1 MGATATTTNPA
12 DFANR
17 IQTYFN
23 PKLLKAL
30 LFNLVLA
37 QYGQQKDFPAI
48 GTTIRF
54 FRPRAA
60 SKAGVAAIVEG
71 VTPTN
76 KTEVAVGY
84 VDVPLAQRGALAE
97 VTDVVQA
104 IDLLDTVGTYTTTM
118 GGDAAL
124 DFDTVVR
131 DALIAGVLNSGTTYT
146 YGPTATQQGYPERFA
161 GVVPTGVSLNDFN
174 TCKALGIA
182 NAKMTR
188 TRHLL
193 AVTQLKAARI
203 PTIGGKYV
211 AAVSPIVMNDV
222 RADTDWLTAAQRVDN
237 AAGLYK
243 NAQIELDGAV
253 FVENDNSFIEDVY
266 GTYGDTNLAGAG
278 NGSVY
283 TTLYLGAEAF
293 GVPGLANKRAGG
305 SPMGP
310 RIVVLAA
317 ADKADPLNLKTSIA
331 WKSFYG
337 AKPFITN
344 VAGEFPHYVALR
356 TKASFI

>member
-30 LFNLVLA
+30 QFNLVLA

-60 SKAGVAAIVEG
+60 SKASVVAVVEG
-71 VTPTN
+71 VTPVN

-97 VTDVVQA
+97 VTDIVQA

-124 DFDTVVR
+124 DFDSVVR
-131 DALIAGVLNSGTTYT
+131 DSLIAGLLNSDATYK
-146 YGPTATQQGYPERFA
+146 YGPTATQQGYAERFA
-161 GVVPTGVSLNDFN
+161 GVVNTGVSATDFAAH
-174 TCKALGIA
+174 KALGIA
-182 NAKMTR
+182 QSKMTR
-188 TRHLL
+188 ARHLL
-193 AVTQLKAARI
+193 AVTQLKAARV
-203 PTIGGKYV
+203 PTIGGKFV

-222 RADTDWLTAAQRVDN
+222 RSDADWLVSAQRVDN
-237 AAGLYK
+237 AQGLYK

-253 FVENDNSFIEDVY
+253 FVENDNSFVEDVY
-266 GTYGDTNLAGAG
+266 GTYGDTNLAGVG
-278 NGSVY
+278 NGSVF

-293 GVPGLANKRAGG
+293 GVPGLSNKRAGG

-310 RIVVLAA
+310 RIQVLSQ
-317 ADKADPLNLKTSIA
+317 ADKSDPLNLKTSIA

-344 VAGEFPHYVALR
+344 VTGEFPHYVLLR
-356 TKASFI
+356 TKATFI